1 MIIHSAFRILSLC
14 PIAGRFE
21 TCPYDHGNVA
31 QNGRHLL
38 GRGFNP
44 CFVDGAHDGNPEGVK
59 QNGDVIMEVSPH
71 RGF

>member
-1 MIIHSAFRILSLC
+1 MLC
-14 PIAGRFE
+14 PIAGKFE

-44 CFVDGAHDGNPEGVK
+44 CFVDDARDENPEGV
-59 QNGDVIMEVSPH
+59 E
-71 RGF
+71 

>member
-1 MIIHSAFRILSLC
+1 MDM
-14 PIAGRFE
+14 E
-21 TCPYDHGNVA
+21 NVA
-31 QNGRHLL
+31 QNGRHNL

-44 CFVDGAHDGNPEGVK
+44 CFVDDVRDGNPEGVK

>member
-1 MIIHSAFRILSLC
+1 MLADLK
-14 PIAGRFE
+14 PAPMDME
-21 TCPYDHGNVA
+21 NVA
-31 QNGRHLL
+31 QKGRHLL

-59 QNGDVIMEVSPH
+59 QNGDIIMEVSPL

>member
-1 MIIHSAFRILSLC
+1 MLC

-21 TCPYDHGNVA
+21 TCPYDRGNVA

-44 CFVDGAHDGNPEGVK
+44 CFVDGACDGNPEGVK
-59 QNGDVIMEVSPH
+59 QNGKNSDRWNENPNG
-71 RGF
+71 R